1 MIAESFLMYNLKVA
15 VCLVVF
21 YLFYKILLSRETFH
35 KLNRFLLIFGSLSAF
50 IIPLCRITIYTE
62 VSESSFFTLDE
73 LTMTFVEPDRRFP
86 WTTVLMTAYF
96 IGCFMFL
103 CIMIYSMLRVKAISR
118 RGREIILPYGIT
130 LVLTPDD
137 ITPFSCVK
145 TIVVSESD
153 YEKNGYQILTHE
165 YAHINGY
172 HSVDLLLFNILC
184 CLQWFNPSIYLLK
197 NELCAVH
204 EYDADATVLRKG
216 IDAKQYQ
223 LLLIEKAVG
232 TKWYSIANSFNH
244 SNLKNR
250 ITMMLKKKSSNRA
263 RAKALY
269 VLPLI
274 CLELLL
280 FAQTACVSGLN
291 AKDTKKTE
299 TLVSVETKTDTTIL
313 EKDEKTLSTA
323 TSMPQF
329 PGGTE
334 ALMQY
339 LSKNIE
345 YPVSARDAGIQGNVI
360 TQFTV
365 DKDGSV
371 IKESIKILRSV
382 DENLDKEAMRV
393 ILSMPKWIPGME
405 NGEPV
410 KANFVLPITFAM

>member
-1 MIAESFLMYNLKVA
+1 
-15 VCLVVF
+15 
-21 YLFYKILLSRETFH
+21 
-35 KLNRFLLIFGSLSAF
+35 
-50 IIPLCRITIYTE
+50 
-62 VSESSFFTLDE
+62 
-73 LTMTFVEPDRRFP
+73 MTFVEPDRRFP

-280 FAQTACVSGLN
+280 FAQTACVSELN
-291 AKDTKKTE
+291 AKDTKKR
-299 TLVSVETKTDTTIL
+299 
-313 EKDEKTLSTA
+313 
-323 TSMPQF
+323 
-329 PGGTE
+329 
-334 ALMQY
+334 
-339 LSKNIE
+339 NI
-345 YPVSARDAGIQGNVI
+345 S
-360 TQFTV
+360 FC
-365 DKDGSV
+365 
-371 IKESIKILRSV
+371 
-382 DENLDKEAMRV
+382 
-393 ILSMPKWIPGME
+393 
-405 NGEPV
+405 
-410 KANFVLPITFAM
+410 